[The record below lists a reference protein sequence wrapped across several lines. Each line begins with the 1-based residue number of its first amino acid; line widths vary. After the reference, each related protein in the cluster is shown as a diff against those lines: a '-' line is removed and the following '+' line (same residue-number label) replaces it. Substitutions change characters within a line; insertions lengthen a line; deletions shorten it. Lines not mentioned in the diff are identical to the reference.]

1 MCMDTASECTRELP
15 YCNPE
20 GCAEGMCTCMPV
32 PNPPIFDN
40 VHCSS
45 SCIEGDCDA
54 CCGCDCGAEWAAS
67 DMDIPAA
74 ASIACGRN
82 TTTACAGTQP
92 DFLPFSYADF
102 ADIVD
107 INWGSFTP
115 EVVSQTCASPSSTYP
130 DGLGPARAATTEAEC
145 ERWAQLSGGTYGG
158 LLPADIYGCYR
169 PATHVPLQ
177 SAEKGVYAD
186 HDPQAPWYFSNTGNG
201 APSTYTGG
209 QCSAVCSVPPQC
221 TDALSALGGGSDC
234 CGCLTNAGTCPEAC
248 ESLPDECQTAWLCP
262 GVCDVPDACTERS
275 CAFGCLSIEAYGDS
289 WCEDRSWNDPA
300 EWDAGLGAE
309 QCGSYRLACSTSS
322 TTLSG
327 QPLAPTQY
335 DCLCAEVGGRTC
347 DLLQATVRIF
357 ATAVSVQ
364 SARFHLSTAT
374 C

>member
-1 MCMDTASECTRELP
+1 MQGTYEGCWEQSWQGQPGACLQYSEGVCISHYTGAPMCMDTASECTRELP

-209 QCSAVCSVPPQC
+209 QCSANAAPQG
-221 TDALSALGGGSDC
+221 LSAPGHTRQVSRSAIMSNTDVENPLSKVFE
-234 CGCLTNAGTCPEAC
+234 TEQAAGEPPT
-248 ESLPDECQTAWLCP
+248 
-262 GVCDVPDACTERS
+262 
-275 CAFGCLSIEAYGDS
+275 
-289 WCEDRSWNDPA
+289 DPA
-300 EWDAGLGAE
+300 AAATGAE
-309 QCGSYRLACSTSS
+309 SGEAHHTEQQQEYCTSHS
-322 TTLSG
+322 VRYVG
-327 QPLAPTQY
+327 QK
-335 DCLCAEVGGRTC
+335 
-347 DLLQATVRIF
+347 
-357 ATAVSVQ
+357 
-364 SARFHLSTAT
+364 
-374 C
+374 